1 MPLFINYKVKMF
13 NGNSGKKHRLDTN
26 VFILFKKEEEHLY
39 FIIQIEAFSWLGFV
53 AGFFF
58 FFFSSAS
65 GKLFYLDLLSEQ
77 GRELCNNK
85 CSIAW
90 LYFAAEMGSVVSLK
104 CQE

>member
-1 MPLFINYKVKMF
+1 MF

-58 FFFSSAS
+58 FFQVQV
-65 GKLFYLDLLSEQ
+65 E
-77 GRELCNNK
+77 N
-85 CSIAW
+85 
-90 LYFAAEMGSVVSLK
+90 YFI
-104 CQE
+104 